1 MVSDRPIQRAFDGST
16 PAFRALRAWGW
27 DDLLNLGYF
36 PVHELPMLAFGMAH
50 FQRRLARNAIALLDP
65 RPGETVLDVGCGRG
79 WSSRQIAS
87 RGARTVGIDR
97 IEEHIEVARERFG
110 HGAAL
115 RYEVADATDLASRSG
130 ELNLEEE
137 SVSGV
142 LCLEAA
148 FQFGAE
154 GRRAFLADTFRL
166 LEPGGRLVLVD
177 FVWIDDHPERIGELD
192 RDGHVRETWQFD
204 EFEPLERYRSTAKAL
219 GFVEGEFLDWST
231 PVINRFCTLCGLLTS
246 LSRNRALR
254 YLLCRLR
261 PGLATL
267 APADWAVLTEV
278 IRAHDRV
285 RQSSRYMAMVL
296 EKP

>member
-27 DDLLNLGYF
+27 DELLNLGYF
-36 PVHELPMLAFGMAH
+36 RVHELPLLAFGMAH
-50 FQRRLARNAIALLDP
+50 FQRRLSLNAIALLDP

-87 RGARTVGIDR
+87 RGARTVGLDR
-97 IEEHIEVARERFG
+97 LEEHVEHARERYG
-110 HGAAL
+110 NGEGL
-115 RYEVADATDLASRSG
+115 RYEVGDATRLAGRVA
-130 ELNLEEE
+130 ELGLEEE

-148 FQFGAE
+148 FQFGAA
-154 GRRAFLADTFRL
+154 GRQAFLADSFRV

-177 FVWIDDHPERIGELD
+177 FTWTDDRPERIAELD
-192 RDGHVRETWQFD
+192 CDRHVRDTWQFE

-219 GFVEGEFLDWST
+219 GFVEGALLDWSA
-231 PVINRFCTLCGLLTS
+231 PVINRFCTLCTVLTTLARFRVS
-246 LSRNRALR
+246 R

-261 PGLATL
+261 PGLLTL
-267 APADWAVLTEV
+267 APSDWAVFADIV
-278 IRAHDRV
+278 RAHDRV
-285 RQSSRYMAMVL
+285 RESSRYMAMVL